1 MHNNKILSFEEFV
14 QQGTGEMG
22 QEMDQDM
29 GNGADMPQDG
39 MDQALLPAPAEEIE
53 GGDTEPNVPNNM
65 QDDSEEGT
73 SDVDP
78 NIEVETSA
86 NDIEAHT
93 DENDGF

>member
-1 MHNNKILSFEEFV
+1 MDTNKILSFEEFV

-22 QEMDQDM
+22 HEMDH
-29 GNGADMPQDG
+29 AAEMPQG
-39 MDQALLPAPAEEIE
+39 GEDQALLPAPAEEVE
-53 GGDTEPNVPNNM
+53 GGETEHNVPNNM

-73 SDVDP
+73 SDNEP

-93 DENDGF
+93 DENGGF

>member
-1 MHNNKILSFEEFV
+1 MDTNKILSFEEFV

-22 QEMDQDM
+22 HEMDHT
-29 GNGADMPQDG
+29 AEMPQG
-39 MDQALLPAPAEEIE
+39 GEDQALLPAPAEEVE
-53 GGDTEPNVPNNM
+53 GDETEHNVPNNM